1 MNYDKLVETIKN
13 SRSPMIVCAPHG
25 RGIVTA
31 SQEALGPETK
41 VIHADLLEPAMPLP
55 SLTPV
60 TSFRV
65 TELVRGLQAAVFGG
79 MPIVLTDVDKI
90 RRKDVLDDVR
100 HFLAVTSRPVVVCV
114 HNLTGLEEIVALCS
128 SKLIMNDET

>member
-65 TELVRGLQAAVFGG
+65 TELVRGLQAEVFGG
-79 MPIVLTDVDKI
+79 MPIVLMDVDNI
-90 RRKDVLDDVR
+90 QRKDVLDDVR
-100 HFLAVTSRPVVVCV
+100 HFLAVTLRPVVVCV
-114 HNLTGLEEIVALCS
+114 HSLSGLDEIVALCP
-128 SKLIMNDET
+128 SKLILNDET